1 MTVDLVSD
9 ALTLLCTVALV
20 GVVFWFVL
28 GAVETLIR
36 KAVHAGKP

>member
-1 MTVDLVSD
+1 VIDLAD
-9 ALTLLCTVALV
+9 ALTLLCTVAFV
-20 GVVFWFVL
+20 GAVFWFVL